1 MEAKYVN
8 ERRQFIKNR
17 RLALGKTLEEIG
29 EAVGVSKSTVL
40 RWESGNIANMRRD
53 KIAKLA
59 DALETTPA
67 VLMGWDDSTL
77 PTPTATAS
85 YNITPAEYSLVL
97 AYRQASDA
105 DRQIIDNIVERYRP
119 VKKFKTG

>member
-1 MEAKYVN
+1 MTVG
-8 ERRQFIKNR
+8 ERIKNR
-17 RLALGKTLEEIG
+17 RKELGISADSLASLIGVSRSTMFRYEKGDIEKLPGDSLVPIAQALG
-29 EAVGVSKSTVL
+29 
-40 RWESGNIANMRRD
+40 
-53 KIAKLA
+53 
-59 DALETTPA
+59 TTPQY
-67 VLMGWDDSTL
+67 LMGWTEDTSF
-77 PTPTATAS
+77 PIPTATAS